1 MMNIMH
7 PVLRRLDLNL
17 LLVLD
22 AVYRHASVRRAAEEL
37 SMSTSALSHALSRL
51 RESLNDP
58 LFYREG
64 HRMIPSVFATGLAPS
79 VSQLLGQLNQ
89 ALAPQPAFNPL
100 TSQECFTMGITDYT
114 AACVF
119 PQLMASLQ
127 LQGPALSFDLRYL
140 SSGLAVNELLA
151 GEIDLALG
159 FSVPHQPPHPELDEI
174 DWMQDEYVVISHQQ
188 RCRLSFRDYLA
199 ARHLVVTPWNERQS
213 VLDYQ
218 LQQMGHQRQIAIKT
232 PSMLSG
238 PWIVAETD
246 LLMAIPRRAAER
258 LQHSLPVTVWALPFD
273 VEPFTVKIL
282 SHRRSGKKQATD
294 WLKSLLCDIDKH
306 SPVATQSGFIS

>member
-7 PVLRRLDLNL
+7 PALRRLDLNL
-17 LLVLD
+17 LLALD
-22 AVYRHASVRRAAEEL
+22 AIYRHGSVKKAAEEL
-37 SMSTSALSHALSRL
+37 SISSPALSHALSRL

-64 HRMIPSVFATGLAPS
+64 HRMVPSVFAAGLAPA
-79 VSQLLGQLNQ
+79 VGHLLSQLNRS
-89 ALAPQPAFNPL
+89 LAPQPLFEPL

-119 PQLMASLQ
+119 PPLMAELQ
-127 LQGPALSFDLRYL
+127 QQGPGLSFDLRYL
-140 SSGLAVNELLA
+140 ASGLALNELLA

-159 FSVPHQPPHPELDEI
+159 FSVPHLPPHPELDEI
-174 DWMQDEYVVISHQQ
+174 DWIQDEYVVISHL
-188 RCRLSFRDYLA
+188 RRNRLTLEDYLS

-213 VLDYQ
+213 VLDHQ
-218 LQQMGHQRQIAIKT
+218 LELLGHRRQIAIKT

-238 PWIVAETD
+238 PWIIAETD

-258 LQHSLPVTVWALPFD
+258 LQHSLPVRVWPLPFA
-273 VEPFTVKIL
+273 VAPFTVKIL
-282 SHRRSGKKQATD
+282 SHRRSGKKKATD
-294 WLKSLLCDIDKH
+294 WLKNLLCEIDKY
-306 SPVATQSGFIS
+306 